1 MRSTPRT
8 PKGSCTATSS
18 PAIFLSPSAATPR
31 FSISG
36 WPRSHL
42 GGSSSDALANELTA
56 PDEPHLTSPGSAV
69 GTISYMSP
77 EQARAKELDAR
88 SDLFSFGAVMYEM
101 ATGLAA
107 VPGRELRGDLQI
119 HSRRHAYFRGAAESR
134 RAGGTG
140 ADHQQGSGEEPQSA
154 LSACGR
160 HANRFAAAQADTE
173 SHESSAGARADSGAA
188 SSSSGRMKI
197 PDSAVAGSRRLG
209 RYVVAGAIVLA
220 ILAAGGLY
228 LRSRST
234 HPATTLTEKDTVVL
248 ADFTN
253 STGDP
258 VFDGTLKQ
266 ALAVDLEQSPFLNI
280 LSDSKAGETLKLMGR
295 APSERVTGA
304 VAAELCLRTGSKAV
318 VAGSITT
325 LGSQYVVAL
334 DAVACSDGE
343 NLANEHAEA
352 ASKEGVLKALDTSA
366 AALRAR
372 LGESLVSV
380 QKFDVPMEA
389 TTPSL
394 DALKAYSMGV
404 AAGRT
409 KGDSESVPYMKRAIE
424 LDPNFAMAYVSL
436 GIDYS
441 NLGQASLAAD
451 YARKAYDLRDR
462 VSDRERFRISAFYFQ
477 YVTGEMD
484 KAIEAY
490 ELWARSYPREMVP
503 HANLGSLYASVGQ
516 YDKSITET
524 ETAQRLGPT
533 ITNYSNLASD
543 YVAVNRIKDARL
555 TLQEAQ
561 KNHFDGLFL
570 RSEVYALAFLAG
582 DTAEMERQAT
592 WALYAPARK
601 TRCSTPTPTPRPIT
615 DAW

>member
-1 MRSTPRT
+1 
-8 PKGSCTATSS
+8 
-18 PAIFLSPSAATPR
+18 
-31 FSISG
+31 
-36 WPRSHL
+36 
-42 GGSSSDALANELTA
+42 
-56 PDEPHLTSPGSAV
+56 
-69 GTISYMSP
+69 
-77 EQARAKELDAR
+77 
-88 SDLFSFGAVMYEM
+88 
-101 ATGLAA
+101 
-107 VPGRELRGDLQI
+107 
-119 HSRRHAYFRGAAESR
+119 
-134 RAGGTG
+134 
-140 ADHQQGSGEEPQSA
+140 
-154 LSACGR
+154 
-160 HANRFAAAQADTE
+160 
-173 SHESSAGARADSGAA
+173 
-188 SSSSGRMKI
+188 
-197 PDSAVAGSRRLG
+197 
-209 RYVVAGAIVLA
+209 
-220 ILAAGGLY
+220 
-228 LRSRST
+228 
-234 HPATTLTEKDTVVL
+234 
-248 ADFTN
+248 
-253 STGDP
+253 
-258 VFDGTLKQ
+258 
-266 ALAVDLEQSPFLNI
+266 
-280 LSDSKAGETLKLMGR
+280 
-295 APSERVTGA
+295 
-304 VAAELCLRTGSKAV
+304 
-318 VAGSITT
+318 
-325 LGSQYVVAL
+325 
-334 DAVACSDGE
+334 
-343 NLANEHAEA
+343 
-352 ASKEGVLKALDTSA
+352 
-366 AALRAR
+366 
-372 LGESLVSV
+372 
-380 QKFDVPMEA
+380 
-389 TTPSL
+389 
-394 DALKAYSMGV
+394 MGV

-582 DTAEMERQAT
+582 DTAEMERQVT
-592 WALYAPARK
+592 WALGRPARK